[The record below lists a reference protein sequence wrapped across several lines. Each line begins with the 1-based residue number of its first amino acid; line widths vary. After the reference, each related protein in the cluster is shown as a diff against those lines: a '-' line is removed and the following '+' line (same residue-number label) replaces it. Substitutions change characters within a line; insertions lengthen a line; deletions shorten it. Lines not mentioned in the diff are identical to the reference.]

1 MNGSTTPSGGNA
13 TTVYAALQVS
23 GTSWILAVGDPAD
36 ASRTGLHRLAP
47 HDVDG
52 LLGKLG
58 QARDRAAAVSGG
70 DVRVMLVYEAGYE
83 GFRVARRPGG
93 EDLEVVVC
101 DPASLEVVRRK
112 RRAKTDRIDSRR
124 MVRALRA
131 WDGGSEHGPPR
142 RLEAPGMRQ
151 RQSPG
156 GAGRARRVIRGR
168 NAREPK
174 VDHTGTAPPSVGAV
188 DLRRESMFVR

>member
-1 MNGSTTPSGGNA
+1 MNGLTTPSGGNA

-36 ASRTGLHRLAP
+36 VSRTGLHRLAP

-52 LLGKLG
+52 LLGKLE

-112 RRAKTDRIDSRR
+112 WRAKTDRIDSRR

-131 WDGGSEHGPPR
+131 
-142 RLEAPGMRQ
+142 
-151 RQSPG
+151 
-156 GAGRARRVIRGR
+156 
-168 NAREPK
+168 
-174 VDHTGTAPPSVGAV
+174 
-188 DLRRESMFVR
+188 